1 MTMMEKI
8 IVNKKYDGKKLN
20 KVIMSENLN
29 INYNTINKLLRKK
42 DIKINGKRTN
52 KDIIVYENDIIEIYI
67 PYNPQEV
74 KLDIV
79 YEDENIIVVNKP
91 INIEVTGEQSLTE
104 FINKKYNNSFKI
116 QPCHRIDRNT
126 TGLVIFA
133 KNKEALNIM
142 LDKFK
147 KHEIEKHYL
156 ALVYGVP
163 RKNKEKIEAFLFKD
177 NKKACVYISDSLKKG
192 YQKIVTLYNVI
203 EKRKDNTTLLDVQ
216 IETGRTHQIRAH
228 LAHIGNPII
237 GDGKYGRNEINKKFN
252 KKYQMLCSYKLKFNF
267 NSESGILEYLKGKE
281 IKIEKEY

>member
-104 FINKKYNNSFKI
+104 FINKKYNNSFKSE
-116 QPCHRIDRNT
+116 CR
-126 TGLVIFA
+126 
-133 KNKEALNIM
+133 K
-142 LDKFK
+142 
-147 KHEIEKHYL
+147 YL
-156 ALVYGVP
+156 
-163 RKNKEKIEAFLFKD
+163 
-177 NKKACVYISDSLKKG
+177 
-192 YQKIVTLYNVI
+192 
-203 EKRKDNTTLLDVQ
+203 
-216 IETGRTHQIRAH
+216 
-228 LAHIGNPII
+228 
-237 GDGKYGRNEINKKFN
+237 
-252 KKYQMLCSYKLKFNF
+252 
-267 NSESGILEYLKGKE
+267 
-281 IKIEKEY
+281 